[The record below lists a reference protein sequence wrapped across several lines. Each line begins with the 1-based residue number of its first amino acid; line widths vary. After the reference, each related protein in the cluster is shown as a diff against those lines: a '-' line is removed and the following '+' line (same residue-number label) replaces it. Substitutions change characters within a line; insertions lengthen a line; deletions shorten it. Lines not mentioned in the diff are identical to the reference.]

1 MTTPILDELAFAG
14 AEHLDPGYV
23 EAYDRKARVD
33 VSDDLATLHEL
44 GLSADSTLVD
54 LGAGTGTFALAAAA
68 HCRRVVAVDI
78 SPAMV
83 DAMRTRAAERGVANV
98 EPVHA
103 GFLSYDHTGP
113 AADFVYTRNALHHL
127 PDFWKAMALHRL
139 AAFLR
144 PGGVLYLRDLVFAFD
159 LPEVEGRIAEWLEAA
174 PERPEDGW
182 TRGELETHL
191 RQEFSTF
198 SWLLEPILEQ
208 AGFEIE
214 QADYGRVGVY
224 AEYVCRKRRG

>member
-33 VSDDLATLHEL
+33 VSDDLATLDEL

-113 AADFVYTRNALHHL
+113 KGGSPSGSRLHPSAQRTAA
-127 PDFWKAMALHRL
+127 
-139 AAFLR
+139 
-144 PGGVLYLRDLVFAFD
+144 
-159 LPEVEGRIAEWLEAA
+159 
-174 PERPEDGW
+174 